1 MHVSASFHHTSIIGI
16 LACRPGLCSPVE
28 ECRLHDGSSETRS
41 IGRAAREE
49 RGVPIYLA
57 IGQMLI
63 AVALIS
69 VILLQ
74 VHGGGL
80 GGIFGQP
87 DSVYRTRRGVEKTLF
102 RLTIALAI
110 FFVILAMLI
119 VSVS

>member
-1 MHVSASFHHTSIIGI
+1 MPT
-16 LACRPGLCSPVE
+16 
-28 ECRLHDGSSETRS
+28 
-41 IGRAAREE
+41 
-49 RGVPIYLA
+49 YLA

-87 DSVYRTRRGVEKTLF
+87 DSVFRTRRGVEKTLF
-102 RLTIALAI
+102 RLTIALAV

-119 VSVS
+119 VANS